1 MPASRSRWAQRG
13 PTIREKERT
22 VILVVGATGLL
33 GGEICRQLSAAGH
46 SVRALVR
53 PTADESRVESLRI
66 IGAELVTGDLKDRA
80 SLDAACAG
88 AEVVIT
94 TASTT
99 LSRQADDTIASV
111 DQDGQLQLI
120 DAAKASGV
128 SRFVYISYSGNHAV
142 ECPLTT
148 AKRTVEQSLRD
159 SGVTYTI
166 LRPSYFMEVW
176 LSPALGFDVAN
187 AQARIYGAGQA
198 QISFISF
205 KDVARFAVRCLTN
218 PAARNATIELGGP
231 EALSPLD
238 IVKTFEGSTG
248 RTFRLQHVPEEVLEL
263 QHAGAQDAL
272 ERSFGALMLDYARGD
287 VVDMS
292 QTLDAFPLQ
301 LTSIRE
307 FADTT
312 SGRSRSLG
320 ASRSADIAPTPN

>member
-1 MPASRSRWAQRG
+1 M
-13 PTIREKERT
+13 
-22 VILVVGATGLL
+22 ILVVGATGLL
-33 GGEICRQLSAAGH
+33 GGEICHQLSAAGH

-53 PTADESRVESLRI
+53 PTASESRVESLRV

-80 SLDAACAG
+80 SLDAACAD
-88 AEVVIT
+88 AQVVIT

-99 LSRQADDTIASV
+99 LSRQPDDTIASV

-148 AKRTVEQSLRD
+148 AKRSVEQALRD
-159 SGVTYTI
+159 SSLTYTI

-176 LSPALGFDVAN
+176 LSPALGFDVAK
-187 AQARIYGAGQA
+187 AQARVYGAGRA
-198 QISFISF
+198 PISFISF

-238 IVKTFEGSTG
+238 VVRIFEASTG
-248 RTFRLQHVPEEVLEL
+248 RTFDLQHVPEEVLEQ
-263 QHAGAQDAL
+263 QHAGARDPL
-272 ERSFGALMLDYARGD
+272 ERSFGALMLAYARGD
-287 VVDMS
+287 VIDMS

-301 LTSIRE
+301 LTSVRE
-307 FADTT
+307 FADAT
-312 SGRSRSLG
+312 SVRRVSLG
-320 ASRSADIAPTPN
+320 TSRSADIASTSP